1 MRITNRLARLLRE
14 RQPTVGMW
22 ISPCDSGVLQVA
34 AATACLGSGLQPKS
48 CVTVGGGIG
57 TILL

>member
-1 MRITNRLARLLRE
+1 M
-14 RQPTVGMW
+14 VGMW
-22 ISPCDSGVLQVA
+22 INPCDSGVLQVA
-34 AATACLGSGLQPKS
+34 AATACPGSGLQPKS